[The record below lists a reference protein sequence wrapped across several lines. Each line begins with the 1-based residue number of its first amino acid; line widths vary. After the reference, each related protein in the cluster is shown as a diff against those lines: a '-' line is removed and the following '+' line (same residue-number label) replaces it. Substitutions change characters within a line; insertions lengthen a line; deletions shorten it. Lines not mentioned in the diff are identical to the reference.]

1 MVRQR
6 FTVVIQSETA
16 CPDLRIGAP
25 AIHWLRRC
33 FLLLS
38 GDRPWRAPADSEEW
52 GVKELVEL
60 MVKSLVDK
68 PDEVVVT
75 EVEGR
80 HSAVIELK
88 VAREDIGKVI
98 GKKGAHA
105 QALRT
110 IISAAGG
117 KRKKRY
123 VLEIL
128 EER

>member
-1 MVRQR
+1 M
-6 FTVVIQSETA
+6 
-16 CPDLRIGAP
+16 
-25 AIHWLRRC
+25 
-33 FLLLS
+33 
-38 GDRPWRAPADSEEW
+38 
-52 GVKELVEL
+52 KELVEM

-68 PDEVVVT
+68 PDEVIVT

-80 HSAVIELK
+80 HSAVIELV

-117 KRKKRY
+117 KLKKRY
-123 VLEIL
+123 ILEII

>member
-1 MVRQR
+1 M
-6 FTVVIQSETA
+6 
-16 CPDLRIGAP
+16 
-25 AIHWLRRC
+25 
-33 FLLLS
+33 
-38 GDRPWRAPADSEEW
+38 
-52 GVKELVEL
+52 KELVEL

-80 HSAVIELK
+80 HSAVIELV

-117 KRKKRY
+117 KLKKRY
-123 VLEIL
+123 ILEII

>member
-1 MVRQR
+1 M
-6 FTVVIQSETA
+6 
-16 CPDLRIGAP
+16 
-25 AIHWLRRC
+25 
-33 FLLLS
+33 
-38 GDRPWRAPADSEEW
+38 
-52 GVKELVEL
+52 KELVEM
-60 MVKSLVDK
+60 MVKALVDK

-75 EVEGR
+75 EVAGR

-88 VAREDIGKVI
+88 VAQEDIGKVI

>member
-1 MVRQR
+1 M
-6 FTVVIQSETA
+6 
-16 CPDLRIGAP
+16 
-25 AIHWLRRC
+25 
-33 FLLLS
+33 
-38 GDRPWRAPADSEEW
+38 
-52 GVKELVEL
+52 

-80 HSAVIELK
+80 HSAVIELV

-123 VLEIL
+123 ILEII